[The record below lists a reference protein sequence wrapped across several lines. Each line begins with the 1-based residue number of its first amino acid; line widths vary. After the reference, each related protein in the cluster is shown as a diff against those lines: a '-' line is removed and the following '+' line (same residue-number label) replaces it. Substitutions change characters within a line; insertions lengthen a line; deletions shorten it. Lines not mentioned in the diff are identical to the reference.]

1 MMNHSSPKL
10 SLFQGFLFGG
20 AIAAL
25 ATGAL
30 LSPSL
35 SHRVNAQLEDSPKAL
50 VDEVWQLVNKEF
62 VDRNFNQV
70 EWLKVRQELLNKDYH
85 SYDEAY
91 REIKKSLRLLG
102 DPYTRFL
109 TPDEFEVLTSQTS
122 GELSGVGIKIDFD
135 EQKHYLMVV
144 EPIENSPAW
153 EAGIKQGDRILQING
168 KNTSLMTLEQA
179 SDEIK
184 GEIGTEVELQ
194 IARPNGQILNF
205 TLKRAQIELPSV
217 SYNLKRENQMKIG
230 YIKLDEFSSHAAE
243 QMKEAINNLSLQEP
257 SAFVLDLRGNP
268 GGLLFASVDIARMWM
283 DSGLIVSTD
292 DSERGHREFTANRS
306 ALTDLPLVVL
316 VDGNSASASEIL
328 AGALKD
334 NKRATIVGSQ
344 TYGKGTVQSL
354 HTLSNGSGLAV
365 TISRYFLPSG
375 ININHHGI
383 TPDISLDLSQDEA
396 QNLQVNPSLIA
407 TQSDPQYSRAVSFLY
422 NSQIGQTNNTSEPVS
437 IRSIA
442 E

>member
-1 MMNHSSPKL
+1 MNYSSPKF
-10 SLFQGFLFGG
+10 SFFQGMLFGS
-20 AIAAL
+20 AIALLTA
-25 ATGAL
+25 GAL

-35 SHRVNAQLEDSPKAL
+35 SHRVNAELNDNPKAL
-50 VDEVWQLVNKEF
+50 VDEVWQLVNQGF

-70 EWLKVRQELLNKDYH
+70 EWLKIRQDLLSKEYH

-91 REIKKSLRLLG
+91 REIRKALRLLG

-109 TPDEFEVLTSQTS
+109 EPQEFEVLTSQTS
-122 GELSGVGIKIDFD
+122 GELSGVGIRIDFD
-135 EQKHYLMVV
+135 EEKRHLMVV
-144 EPIENSPAW
+144 EPIEKSPAW
-153 EAGIKQGDRILQING
+153 EAGIKKGDRILQING
-168 KNTSLMTLEQA
+168 KNTALMTVEQA
-179 SDEIK
+179 SEEIR
-184 GEIGTEVELQ
+184 GEVGTTVQLQLSRPGGEL
-194 IARPNGQILNF
+194 LNL
-205 TLKRAQIELPSV
+205 TLTRAQIELPSV
-217 SYNLKRENQMKIG
+217 SYTLKRENQLKVG

-243 QMKEAINNLSLQEP
+243 QMKDAIEDLSLQDP

-283 DSGLIVSTD
+283 DNGEIVSTI
-292 DSERGHREFTANRS
+292 DSQQGHRHFSANRT

-354 HTLSNGSGLAV
+354 HSLSNGAGLAV
-365 TISRYFLPSG
+365 TISSYFPPSG

-383 TPDISLDLSQDEA
+383 TPDIPLELSQDE
-396 QNLQVNPSLIA
+396 QLNLQVNPSLIA
-407 TQSDPQYSRAVSFLY
+407 TQSDPQYRRAISFLY
-422 NSQIGQTNNTSEPVS
+422 NGNIGQGNNRPDPVS
-437 IRSIA
+437 VRQ
-442 E
+442 

>member
-1 MMNHSSPKL
+1 MNQSSPKF
-10 SLFQGFLFGG
+10 SFFQGLLFGG

-25 ATGAL
+25 TAGTL
-30 LSPSL
+30 ISPSL
-35 SHRVNAQLEDSPKAL
+35 SNRVNAELESSPKAL
-50 VDEVWQLVNKEF
+50 VDEVWQLANKEF

-70 EWLKVRQELLNKDYH
+70 EWFKVRQDLLSKDYH

-91 REIKKSLRLLG
+91 REIRKALRLLG

-109 TPDEFEVLTSQTS
+109 TPEEFEVLTSQTS
-122 GELSGVGIKIDFD
+122 GELSGVGIRIDFD
-135 EQKHYLMVV
+135 QQKRYLMVV

-153 EAGIKQGDRILQING
+153 EAGIETGDLILKING
-168 KNTSLMTLEQA
+168 KNTSLMTVEQA
-179 SDEIK
+179 SEEIR
-184 GEIGTEVELQ
+184 GEVGTNVDLQ
-194 IARPNGQILNF
+194 ISRPSGEVIDF
-205 TLKRAQIELPSV
+205 TLTRTQIELPSV
-217 SYNLKRENQMKIG
+217 SYTLKRENQLKIG

-243 QMKEAINNLSLQEP
+243 QMKDAIEDLSLQNP

-283 DSGLIVSTD
+283 DNGEIVSTV
-292 DSERGHREFTANRS
+292 DSQRGERHFSANRT

-365 TISRYFLPSG
+365 TISRYFPPSG

-383 TPDISLDLSQDEA
+383 TPDIALNLSQDE
-396 QNLQVNPSLIA
+396 QLSLQVNPSLVA
-407 TQSDPQYSRAVSFLY
+407 TESDPQYLRAISFLY
-422 NSQIGQTNNTSEPVS
+422 NTHIGQGNNTNVPVS
-437 IRSIA
+437 IRQ
-442 E
+442 